1 MAKLQKAY
9 QKVSDKIR
17 DFYNYLGNF
26 SLQATLIP
34 KMATVSNSILS
45 ATASASALDGVYN
58 VEVLS
63 LATNSVF
70 SGQSFAQQFN
80 TSDTIGQINTRYV
93 PTNSTVKLRVGTN
106 ETTLNINTTDTI
118 DDVINSL
125 QNALNSL
132 GASTSISFDSN
143 TGKLSIVADRAF
155 QITNVTGNFTF
166 VFRLNDASLRQSG
179 TNFTLESSGNI
190 GAYSQYKMLS
200 DLGISTNKTLTVN
213 GTNITINSNDTLAN
227 VVSKINN
234 TINDVIAFYDDKNGK
249 IVITSKNTGDNI
261 IDISGDSDLLNTL
274 GLSNGSFTIGQ
285 RARVNIMFNA
295 YTELVEANTNS
306 ISYKGLTLELSST
319 GSTTISVST
328 NKENIVK
335 NVEEFVNKWNELM
348 DFLYNKLS
356 ENKVTGK
363 SEDQMSEDEKLQG
376 LLKNDNFLRRIFDK
390 FRGFLTQSVDG
401 KTLAS
406 LGIES
411 GDVGKGFQ
419 NTMRG
424 KIVLDKDKLRTFI
437 DDNGFDAVWNF
448 FGKPNGDKG
457 LAIRLKDYS
466 YQITKFNG
474 EID

>member
-1 MAKLQKAY
+1 MDFSGIANNINYRYSSSSRLQISGAVSGLDTQSIIEKLLELESIPLKRLNDKFLQYSNLQKAY

-118 DDVINSL
+118 DDVINSI

-143 TGKLSIVADRAF
+143 TGKLSIVADKAF

-213 GTNITINSNDTLAN
+213 GTNITINSNDT
-227 VVSKINN
+227 
-234 TINDVIAFYDDKNGK
+234 
-249 IVITSKNTGDNI
+249 
-261 IDISGDSDLLNTL
+261 
-274 GLSNGSFTIGQ
+274 
-285 RARVNIMFNA
+285 
-295 YTELVEANTNS
+295 
-306 ISYKGLTLELSST
+306 
-319 GSTTISVST
+319 
-328 NKENIVK
+328 
-335 NVEEFVNKWNELM
+335 
-348 DFLYNKLS
+348 
-356 ENKVTGK
+356 
-363 SEDQMSEDEKLQG
+363 
-376 LLKNDNFLRRIFDK
+376 
-390 FRGFLTQSVDG
+390 
-401 KTLAS
+401 
-406 LGIES
+406 
-411 GDVGKGFQ
+411 
-419 NTMRG
+419 
-424 KIVLDKDKLRTFI
+424 
-437 DDNGFDAVWNF
+437 
-448 FGKPNGDKG
+448 
-457 LAIRLKDYS
+457 
-466 YQITKFNG
+466 
-474 EID
+474 